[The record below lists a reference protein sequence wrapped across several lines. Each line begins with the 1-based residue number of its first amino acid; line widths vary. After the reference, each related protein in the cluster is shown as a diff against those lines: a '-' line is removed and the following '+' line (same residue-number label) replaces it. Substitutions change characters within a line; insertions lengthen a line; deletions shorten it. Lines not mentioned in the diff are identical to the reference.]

1 MEAHQHPMSASVA
14 SHEQNLFLLFAAANG
29 DAKKPMSAEL
39 DALGVDADNAE
50 DSARDALTEY
60 ALAAETSTILTVTLS
75 IGGPT
80 QYLSAPVERR
90 SKYGAW
96 ARTGPVTYFDSWAV
110 PEATELNPDS
120 PLVEFFDNEHVEMM
134 GE

>member
-14 SHEQNLFLLFAAANG
+14 SHEDNLIKLFAAANG
-29 DAKKPMSAEL
+29 DWEAPADEL
-39 DALGVDADNAE
+39 AALGVDCDEIE
-50 DSARDALTEY
+50 DSARDALTAY
-60 ALAAETSTILTVTLS
+60 ALDVKTSTILTVTLA

-90 SKYGAW
+90 SKYGTW
-96 ARTGPVTYFDSWAV
+96 ERTGPVTYFDSWAV

-120 PLVEFFDNEHVEMM
+120 PLVAFFDNEHVELM